1 MNRRP
6 TKNFDGSEIK
16 NQFKIEGQDGGDA
29 NEVEDAELPDKNVNI
44 KDAVLPNV
52 LRDLV
57 QKRKAV
63 KEKMKNEKDSVK
75 LQQLENR

>member
-6 TKNFDGSEIK
+6 TKNFNGSDIK
-16 NQFKIEGQDGGDA
+16 NEYKNVDGED
-29 NEVEDAELPDKNVNI
+29 NEEEDVELPDKNVNT

-57 QKRKAV
+57 
-63 KEKMKNEKDSVK
+63 
-75 LQQLENR
+75 